1 MGARYCS
8 PHRAAPRCPVGKR
21 RAGSCVLGLV
31 VFLRIL
37 SWLAL
42 SAAGLLWAA
51 VLGLVALWPQHPT
64 GARQLSWRDADGQPL
79 ASAPSSCGEVTRF
92 PLLVDQDRVWV
103 PCPAAPDLPTGT
115 FALLQPRRREARL
128 LEPLPER
135 LALER
140 VEGLL
145 PGPGGRVGIVYRA
158 SARTSATGGT
168 REALVAAVADA
179 EGWRE
184 LPERLPGGAGSRL
197 LGLGWAGYQLEVA
210 LAPARGEDT
219 RAEAA
224 DAVLVRVGERDLPRT
239 VTREEMCLD
248 RTDCVVRAAWNAG
261 FARGWRFLVEDG
273 GTLREVQES
282 GAGAAEG
289 QSLQLLAG
297 LDLRV
302 AGRMRPPNLPATH
315 RLEPDGSILPAQPL
329 PSGLHP
335 LPSPLVVGDTRL
347 ETLSRFA
354 SEQGQGLVHEWS
366 GQRWNT
372 VSGADGLL
380 RVGGGTSALAAV
392 ARLEGP
398 CTHLASGFLVPSR
411 RGLTLLGPEGCHVG
425 LTSSGQR
432 ADPMNLVEHLEY
444 SRRPHALPALLFVVL
459 GLPVLLIPA
468 GLSSWP
474 RARDHRLLVR
484 AVLASCY
491 LLGALPLLSW
501 LWPLLS

>member
-1 MGARYCS
+1 M
-8 PHRAAPRCPVGKR
+8 
-21 RAGSCVLGLV
+21 

-37 SWLAL
+37 SWLPL

-64 GARQLSWRDADGQPL
+64 GARQLSWRGATGQPL
-79 ASAPSSCGEVTRF
+79 ASTPSSCGGVTRF
-92 PLLVDQDRVWV
+92 PLLVDQDRVWL

-115 FALLQPRRREARL
+115 FALLLPRRGEARL
-128 LEPLPER
+128 LEPLPEF
-135 LALER
+135 LALDR

-158 SARTSATGGT
+158 SARTLVPGGGKDV
-168 REALVAAVADA
+168 LVAAVADA

-197 LGLGWAGYQLEVA
+197 LGLGWAGYRLEVA
-210 LAPARGEDT
+210 LAPTRGQDT
-219 RAEAA
+219 RARAA
-224 DAVLVRVGERDLPRT
+224 DAVLVRVGDRDLPRI

-248 RTDCVVRAAWNAG
+248 RTDCVVRAAWNAS
-261 FARGWRFLVEDG
+261 FRGWRFLVEDG
-273 GTLREVQES
+273 GTLREVEES
-282 GAGAAEG
+282 GAGEAAG
-289 QSLQLLAG
+289 QSLQVLAG

-315 RLEPDGSILPAQPL
+315 RLEPDGSILPAQPP

-335 LPSPLVVGDTRL
+335 LPSSLVVGDTRL
-347 ETLSRFA
+347 ETLSRFVP
-354 SEQGQGLVHEWS
+354 EPGEGLVHEWR

-380 RVGGGTSALAAV
+380 RVGEGTGALAAV
-392 ARLEGP
+392 ARLERP

-425 LTSSGQR
+425 LTASGQR
-432 ADPMNLVEHLEY
+432 ADPLNLLEHLEY
-444 SRRPHALPALLFVVL
+444 ARRPHALPALLFVVL
-459 GLPVLLIPA
+459 GLPALLIPA
-468 GLSSWP
+468 SLSRRP
-474 RARDHRLLVR
+474 RARDHRLFVR
-484 AVLASCY
+484 ALLASCY
-491 LLGALPLLSW
+491 VLGALPLLSW

>member
-1 MGARYCS
+1 M
-8 PHRAAPRCPVGKR
+8 P
-21 RAGSCVLGLV
+21 
-31 VFLRIL
+31 
-37 SWLAL
+37 L

-64 GARQLSWRDADGQPL
+64 GARQLRWRNAAGQPL
-79 ASAPSSCGEVTRF
+79 ASAPSRCGDVIRF
-92 PLLVDQDRVWV
+92 PLFVEQDRIWL

-115 FALLQPRRREARL
+115 FALLQPRRGEARL
-128 LEPLPER
+128 LEPLPEH

-145 PGPGGRVGIVYRA
+145 PGPGGRVGLVYRA
-158 SARTSATGGT
+158 GTRASAAGGA
-168 REALVAAVADA
+168 REALVAAVMDA

-197 LGLGWAGYQLEVA
+197 LGLGWAGYRLEVA
-210 LAPARGEDT
+210 IAPARGEDT

-224 DAVLVRVGERDLPRT
+224 DAVLVRVGDKDLPRT
-239 VTREEMCLD
+239 LTREEMCLD

-273 GTLREVQES
+273 GTLREVEES
-282 GAGAAEG
+282 GAGEAAG

-315 RLEPDGSILPAQPL
+315 QLEPDGSILPAQPP
-329 PSGLHP
+329 PSGPRP
-335 LPSPLVVGDTRL
+335 LPSPLVMGDTRL
-347 ETLSRFA
+347 ETLSRFVL
-354 SEQGQGLVHEWS
+354 EPGEGLLHEWR

-380 RVGGGTSALAAV
+380 RVGEGTGALAAV
-392 ARLEGP
+392 ARLESP

-411 RGLTLLGPEGCHVG
+411 RGLTLLSPEGCHVG
-425 LTSSGQR
+425 LTASGQR
-432 ADPMNLVEHLEY
+432 ADPLNLLEHLEY
-444 SRRPHALPALLFVVL
+444 AHVPHALPALLFVVL
-459 GLPVLLIPA
+459 GLPALLIPTSVA
-468 GLSSWP
+468 SRP

-484 AVLASCY
+484 ALLASCY